1 MVEKEICV
9 NTNTAIST
17 NVSVEIR
24 SNVIQFPLKNRTNFT
39 QDDLEE
45 MREQALLNKIEFVE
59 FVTDELMEELFF
71 KVGMLGFNFE
81 DQDFGKD
88 VGLVIESLRSLILKS
103 MGISHALQQAA
114 EQLIDFSELDEEFEE

>member
-1 MVEKEICV
+1 V

-24 SNVIQFPLKNRTNFT
+24 SNVIQFPLRNRTNFT
-39 QDDLEE
+39 QDHLEE
-45 MREQALLNKIEFVE
+45 MREQAILNKIEFVD

-81 DQDFGKD
+81 DQDFNKD
-88 VGLVIESLRSLILKS
+88 VGLVIESLKSLILKT
-103 MGISHALQQAA
+103 MGISHGLQQAA
-114 EQLIDFSELDEEFEE
+114 QSLIDFEEIDDLEDFEE

>member
-1 MVEKEICV
+1 
-9 NTNTAIST
+9 
-17 NVSVEIR
+17 
-24 SNVIQFPLKNRTNFT
+24 LKNRTNFT

>member
-1 MVEKEICV
+1 M

-24 SNVIQFPLKNRTNFT
+24 SNVIQFPLRNRTNFT
-39 QDDLEE
+39 QDHLEE
-45 MREQALLNKIEFVE
+45 MREQAILNKIEFVD

-81 DQDFGKD
+81 DQDFNKD
-88 VGLVIESLRSLILKS
+88 VGLVIESLKSLILKT
-103 MGISHALQQAA
+103 MGISHGLQQAA
-114 EQLIDFSELDEEFEE
+114 QSLIDFEEIDDLEDFEE